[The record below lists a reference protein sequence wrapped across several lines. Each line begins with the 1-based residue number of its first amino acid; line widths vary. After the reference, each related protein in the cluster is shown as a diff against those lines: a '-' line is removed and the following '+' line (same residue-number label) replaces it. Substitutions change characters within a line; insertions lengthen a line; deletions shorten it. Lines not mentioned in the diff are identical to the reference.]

1 MNTLNDGETAEVK
14 GSAKDPYLLKNTGGV
29 YSCSCPAWRNQS
41 IAIEK
46 RTCKHLRQYL
56 GEEFERDRIGGEL
69 PEKSPRTRSP
79 KAASTN
85 SEDGSETSSVPGLL
99 LAHSWEGDIDL
110 HGWWMSEKLDGVR
123 AYWDGDKFISRQGNI
138 YLAPDWFVEDLPKDI
153 HLDGELWMGRKLF
166 QRAVGVVRRQDKSE
180 DWRDIRFV
188 VFDAPALD
196 EVFEARIAFIQQLLD
211 EIGSLYVHAHVH
223 VRCEDEVHLREEL
236 ARVESIGGEGL
247 MLRKPGSKYEVG
259 RSSTLLKVK
268 SFHDAEATVLE
279 HLPGTGKHKGRLGA
293 LMVELA
299 DGTRFSVGTGFSDA
313 ERETPPA
320 VGSVITFRYQ
330 ELSDRG
336 VPRFPSYVRKRT
348 DGEST
353 PKTALTSAP
362 PAVAL
367 SAVPKSTVLANTE
380 LKADS
385 KLKTESKTKLET
397 EAKAKTPAASAVS
410 TKAKTVKRER
420 DEDEDFDED
429 DDNEDSDD
437 PGSSDNDGSTWRHFE
452 FSEGSSDKFWEVKR
466 SGNEVIVKF
475 GRKGTNGQ
483 EKAKSFANESAAKKY
498 YDDIIVEKTKKGYE
512 ET

>member
-14 GSAKDPYLLKNTGGV
+14 GSAKDPYILKNSGGV

-56 GEEFERDRIGGEL
+56 GEDFEKNRIGTEL
-69 PEKSPRTRSP
+69 PEKSPRTKTKS
-79 KAASTN
+79 ASS
-85 SEDGSETSSVPGLL
+85 SEEGGDSSVPGLL

-123 AYWDGDKFISRQGNI
+123 AYWDGNKFISRQGNV
-138 YLAPDWFVEDLPKDI
+138 YLAPDWFVEDLPKDV

-180 DWRDIRFV
+180 EWRDIRFV
-188 VFDAPALD
+188 VFDAPLID
-196 EVFEARIAFIQQLLD
+196 EVFEARVAFIQQLLD
-211 EIGSLYVHAHVH
+211 EIGSHYVHAHVH
-223 VRCEDEVHLREEL
+223 VRCNDEDHLREEL

-247 MLRKPGSKYEVG
+247 MLRKPASKYEVG

-279 HLPGTGKHKGRLGA
+279 HQPGTGKHKGRLGA
-293 LMVELA
+293 LVVELA

-313 ERETPPA
+313 EREAPPA
-320 VGSVITFRYQ
+320 VGTVITFRYQ

-348 DGEST
+348 DLDLS
-353 PKTALTSAP
+353 PKARLESAP
-362 PAVAL
+362 PAVA
-367 SAVPKSTVLANTE
+367 SESNKVSTMVNSGTKQNPEAKSTV
-380 LKADS
+380 
-385 KLKTESKTKLET
+385 ESKPKLE
-397 EAKAKTPAASAVS
+397 KKPAESASTNNTIGS
-410 TKAKTVKRER
+410 
-420 DEDEDFDED
+420 DESE
-429 DDNEDSDD
+429 
-437 PGSSDNDGSTWRHFE
+437 WRCFE
-452 FSEGSSDKFWEVKR
+452 FSEGSSDKFWHVKK
-466 SGNEVIVKF
+466 SGTDVIVKF

-483 EKAKSFANESAAKKY
+483 EKSKSFSNDAAATKY
-498 YDDIIVEKTKKGYE
+498 YDDIIAEKTKKGYE